1 MSAKILTGEVKHTL
15 GAPSRADA
23 PMLRGRG
30 VNGGRS
36 RMLMSLR
43 MTAVFDDCRQAKTGM
58 LSSLRARSAAIGGWL
73 ADQWPKAAIAFGF
86 VTIAWVVA
94 LGWGL
99 TTFVLF
105 LL

>member
-23 PMLRGRG
+23 PML
-30 VNGGRS
+30 S

-43 MTAVFDDCRQAKTGM
+43 MAAVFDDRRQTKTGI

-86 VTIAWVVA
+86 ALTAAWIMA